1 MISIALKLDKKESRL
16 DLIPSSVEW
25 NSQNVGAQYGFFND
39 TKLDSPFEEL
49 FIKRRESR
57 KAPGH
62 ELLLSYHQKGIVP
75 HTPPFL
81 GYESNNNHH
90 YYVLSKLNRLVTLDR
105 YTKSNKTSHHLV
117 VNREFVQ
124 NCLATLILTLSV
136 INERGFYY
144 TDFDY
149 KNIMCN
155 FADNKVV
162 LIDVDSCVRLNY
174 PARKVQGWS
183 VSFKWWNLY
192 MARNMSDSPV
202 ALNQTMIISFALIW
216 CKALIQIE
224 TGSQTNVSHIL
235 EAKIE
240 DQKMLFDIFE
250 KEDERAFKKT
260 YNTPKKYDKQISRL
274 FSNWHRIFD
283 KMNSGRPVEW
293 KEISRFVYQLLSLS
307 GEEPDSSLSQTFRS
321 LFQRIS
327 QLSLSAIADVF
338 RLPFQGIRQL
348 GSRIADA
355 LFQRIRQL
363 GSRIADA
370 FRPLF
375 QRVRQLGSHIAD
387 AFRLLFQRIVQFV
400 LLLWEMILCIVGDIV
415 PLAVIA
421 LFLILVYE
429 SGNISQFVRVNHISA
444 SASSS
449 LSPDNN
455 AHIPRNITDGL
466 EHTAWIEDVKGHGI
480 GEWIQ
485 LEFRKKKSICR
496 IGIMNGYNKKKSDM
510 SGDRFYRNGRVK
522 SATLS
527 FSDGF
532 LKKID
537 LADKRSMQFITLEPP
552 VATLYLRLTINSAY
566 PNCEFQNTAISEIK
580 IWACN

>member
-1 MISIALKLDKKESRL
+1 MISIALKLDKKERRL
-16 DLIPSSVEW
+16 DLNPSSVEW
-25 NSQNVGAQYGFFND
+25 NRQNVGAQYGFFND
-39 TKLDSPFEEL
+39 TKLDSPFEEV
-49 FIKRRESR
+49 FIKRWESQ
-57 KAPGH
+57 KAHGH
-62 ELLLSYHQKGIVP
+62 ELLASYHQKGVVP
-75 HTPPFL
+75 HTPSFL
-81 GYESNNNHH
+81 GYESNKNHH
-90 YYVLSKLNRLVTLDR
+90 YYVLSKLKQLANLDI
-105 YTKSNKTSHHLV
+105 YTKNSKMPHHPV
-117 VNREFVQ
+117 MRREFVQ
-124 NCLATLILTLSV
+124 NCLATLILTFSV

-162 LIDVDSCVRLNY
+162 LIDLDSCVRLNY
-174 PARKVQGWS
+174 PTRKAQELS

-192 MARNMSDSPV
+192 IARNISDSPV
-202 ALNQTMIISFALIW
+202 ALNQTMIISFALVW

-224 TGSQTNVSHIL
+224 TGSQANVSHIL
-235 EAKIE
+235 EARIE
-240 DQKMLFDIFE
+240 DQKILFDVFE
-250 KEDERAFKKT
+250 KEDKRAFKKI

-274 FSNWHRIFD
+274 FSNWHNILD
-283 KMNSGRPVEW
+283 KMNSGMPVEW

-307 GEEPDSSLSQTFRS
+307 GEEADNRLSQTFGL
-321 LFQRIS
+321 LFQRMS
-327 QLSLSAIADVF
+327 QLGLSVIAHIF
-338 RLPFQGIRQL
+338 RLPYRGIRQL
-348 GSRIADA
+348 GLHIAE
-355 LFQRIRQL
+355 
-363 GSRIADA
+363 A
-370 FRPLF
+370 FRSLCECI
-375 QRVRQLGSHIAD
+375 RRMGLRIAD
-387 AFRLLFQRIVQFV
+387 AFRLLFQGIVQFV
-400 LLLWEMILCIVGDIV
+400 LLLWQIILCVVGDIV
-415 PLAVIA
+415 PLATIG

-429 SGNISQFVRVNHISA
+429 SGNIYQLVPVNHISA

-455 AHIPRNITDGL
+455 AHISRKATDGL
-466 EHTAWIEDVKGHGI
+466 KNTAWIEDVKGHGI

-485 LEFRKKKSICR
+485 LEFRKRKRICR
-496 IGIMNGYNKKKSDM
+496 IGIMNGYNKKKSDT

-527 FSDGF
+527 CSDGF

-552 VATLYLRLTINSAY
+552 VTTLYLRLTINSAY